1 MTKQQLAERY
11 KEIEIKQI
19 TDDILEVNLW
29 KDKTHPFEQ
38 RVKILFAYDKL
49 YFTGDFTTFV
59 FGKYV
64 YGIKTFFQGEKINP
78 YYWMEKC
85 EASSEPLLNEDIE
98 LEECRQKV
106 TDYLYENLDA
116 EKLDEFESQQE
127 IEDTL
132 YNLEDYYIH
141 AADRIEDL
149 FTTLGID
156 DDEAGN
162 EAWSIVHDCRPYS
175 EYYLYACET
184 IQWVENNLDKWISE
198 NPKDCENN
206 EKVKTVLSDKTHKL
220 EENQK
225 CQS

>member
-19 TDDILEVNLW
+19 TEDILEVNLW

-59 FGKYV
+59 FGRYV
-64 YGIKTFFQGEKINP
+64 NDIKTFFQGDEINP

-85 EASSEPLLNEDIE
+85 EASSEPLLDERIE
-98 LEECRQKV
+98 VEKCRQQV
-106 TDYLYENLDA
+106 TDYLYENLGK
-116 EKLDEFESQQE
+116 EKVDEFESQQE
-127 IEDTL
+127 IEDTFH
-132 YNLEDYYIH
+132 YLEDYYIR
-141 AADRIEDL
+141 AASEIEDL
-149 FTTLGID
+149 LITLGID
-156 DDEAGN
+156 DYEAGN
-162 EAWSIVHDCRPYS
+162 EAQSIIHDCRPYS

-184 IQWVENNLDKWISE
+184 IQWVENNLDKWRK
-198 NPKDCENN
+198 PH
-206 EKVKTVLSDKTHKL
+206 LSLFKET
-220 EENQK
+220 QK